1 MDMCRHRGK
10 FHGEVGFGRESGL
23 VPLNLTSL
31 HFFMSGALKQR
42 CAYAPYLSKVCSAE
56 DTIRFFRDGMYVG
69 WSGFTPVGD
78 PKAVPVAL
86 ADYVEKNHLQGK
98 MKFKLFIGASS
109 GKKNEDRWAEL
120 GMIDTRYPYQNSEHL
135 KKAVNSGKAKFAD
148 KHLSMFPQDLYWGF
162 YSKERGGGIDIAI
175 VEASE
180 ILADGS
186 IVPSG
191 AVGTM
196 VEILNSADKIIIEL
210 NTAIPSFKGCHDIV
224 GPWKPPG
231 KPFNICKVDDRIGDL
246 SVKIDPSKVVAV
258 VESKL
263 IFPGRPVKGADK
275 DSKAIASHIVDFLQ
289 NEVKHGRLPEN
300 LYPLQ
305 SGVGNI
311 ANAVVDGLND
321 SPFSNLEVYTEVTQ
335 EAMLPMFDS
344 GKLRFA
350 SSTSMTLSKWDKFY
364 DNFDF
369 YKNKIILRPQQV
381 SNSPEVIRRL
391 GVIAMNT
398 PVEADFYGHANSTLT
413 GGTKLING
421 LGGSGDFERN
431 GYLSIMHC
439 PSSRKTKKDP
449 TGISC
454 IVPMCSHIDHTEH
467 DLDVLVTEQGLAD
480 MRGLTPVDRARL
492 VIAKCAHPS
501 YRDQLTDYLNYA
513 VKECQSK
520 GRGHEPQ
527 VLSKVFKMHTNLLEN
542 QTMHLDSW

>member
-1 MDMCRHRGK
+1 MLFRS
-10 FHGEVGFGRESGL
+10 E
-23 VPLNLTSL
+23 
-31 HFFMSGALKQR
+31 R
-42 CAYAPYLSKVCSAE
+42 CKYAPYLAKVCDAK
-56 DTIRFFRDGMYVG
+56 DTIKLFKNDMNIG

-86 ADYVEKNHLQGK
+86 AEYVEQNKLQGK
-98 MKFKLFIGASS
+98 LRFNLFVGASS
-109 GKKNEDRWAEL
+109 GAKNEDRWAQDD
-120 GMIDTRYPYQNSEHL
+120 MIAERHPYQNSANL
-135 KKAVNSGKAKFAD
+135 RKRLNNGTAKFAD
-148 KHLSMFPQDLYWGF
+148 KHLSMFPQDLQWGF
-162 YSKERGGGIDIAI
+162 YSKGRKNPIDIAI

-180 ILADGS
+180 ILEDGS
-186 IVPSG
+186 IVLAG
-191 AVGTM
+191 AVGAI
-196 VEILNSADKIIIEL
+196 VEMMHAADKIIIEL
-210 NTAIPSFKGCHDIV
+210 NTAIPSFKGCHDIIE
-224 GPWKPPG
+224 PWTPPG
-231 KPFNICKVDDRIGDL
+231 KPLNITSVDSRIGTL
-246 SVKIDPSKVVAV
+246 SVKIDPRKVAAV

-263 IFPGRPVKGADK
+263 IFPGRAVKGADK
-275 DSKAIASHIVDFLQ
+275 DSKAIASHIVDFFQ

-321 SPFSNLEVYTEVTQ
+321 APFSNLTVYTEVLQ

-344 GKLRFA
+344 GKLKFS

-369 YKNKIILRPQQV
+369 YKDKIVLRPQQV

-398 PVEADFYGHANSTLT
+398 PVEADIYGHGNSTHA
-413 GGTKLING
+413 GGTRIVNG

-431 GYLSIMHC
+431 GYISIMHC
-439 PSSRKTKKDP
+439 PSARKTKVSK

-454 IVPMCSHIDHTEH
+454 IVPMCSHVDHTEH

-480 MRGLTPVDRARL
+480 MRGLCPVDRARL
-492 VIAKCAHPS
+492 VIEKCAHPE
-501 YRDQLTDYLNYA
+501 YKDQLNEYLNMA
-513 VKECQSK
+513 IKETQSK

-527 VLSKVFKMHTNLLEN
+527 ILSKVFKMHTSLLEN
-542 QTMHLDSW
+542 QTMHIDSW